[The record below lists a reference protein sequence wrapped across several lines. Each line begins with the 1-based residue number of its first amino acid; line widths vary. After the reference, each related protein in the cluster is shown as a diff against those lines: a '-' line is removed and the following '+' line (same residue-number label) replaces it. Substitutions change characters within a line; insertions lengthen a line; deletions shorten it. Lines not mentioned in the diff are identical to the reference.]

1 MKTTLWEALPLLT
14 YFKMLQILHQ
24 EGSLQ
29 SLLQLE
35 LKQSFIQERTNVKT
49 LSQSSMYRASET

>member
-14 YFKMLQILHQ
+14 YFKMLQILRQ

-49 LSQSSMYRASET
+49 LSQSSMYHASET

>member
-49 LSQSSMYRASET
+49 LSQSSMYHASET

>member
-1 MKTTLWEALPLLT
+1 MKTMLWEALPPLM
-14 YFKMLQILHQ
+14 YFKMLEILHQ

-35 LKQSFIQERTNVKT
+35 L
-49 LSQSSMYRASET
+49 